1 MSAAGG
7 NHMDWCASVKQRNR
21 AELNAIVEAWTRQRG
36 KHEVMRL
43 MGMRAFP
50 AAPAR
55 TPGRS
60 ASQGARDYRR
70 RGLPDPRHLSDGR
83 PPSAA
88 RADID

>member
-43 MGMRAFP
+43 MGDA
-50 AAPAR
+50 
-55 TPGRS
+55 GVS
-60 ASQGARDYRR
+60 CGACQDT
-70 RGLPDPRHLSDGR
+70 GEVLADPHLKVR
-83 PPSAA
+83 EM
-88 RADID
+88 